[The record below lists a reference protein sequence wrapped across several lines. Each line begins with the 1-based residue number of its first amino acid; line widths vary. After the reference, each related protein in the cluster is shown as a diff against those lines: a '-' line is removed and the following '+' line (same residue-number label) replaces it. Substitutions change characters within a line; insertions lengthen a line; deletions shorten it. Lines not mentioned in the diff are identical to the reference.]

1 MSLPTQDTPTLY
13 GKISR
18 IAHWGGALL
27 VLGLLAVGLY
37 FEELPKG
44 DLRKSVKALHIS
56 VGALVW
62 VLLIARILWRVR
74 QNLAGN
80 TPRPLSPAG
89 WQLWAERGVHI
100 GLLLVLT
107 GLLFSGPAIVW
118 SDGKAIQVF
127 NLFAIGSPM
136 AENHDLHE
144 GLEEAHE
151 VLANLL
157 IVLLLAHIAGALRH
171 GLTSLRRISGPV
183 R

>member
-1 MSLPTQDTPTLY
+1 MPLPTQDTPTLY

-27 VLGLLAVGLY
+27 VLGLLAIGLY

-74 QNLAGN
+74 QNLAGH

-89 WQLWAERGVHI
+89 WQLWVERAVHV
-100 GLLLVLT
+100 GLLGVLT
-107 GLLFSGPAIVW
+107 GLLFTGPAIVW

-127 NLFAIGSPM
+127 GWFAVGSPM
-136 AENHDLHE
+136 SENHDLHE

-151 VLANLL
+151 VLANTLA
-157 IVLLLAHIAGALRH
+157 LLLVLHVAGALRH
-171 GLTSLRRISGPV
+171 GLSSLRRISGPV